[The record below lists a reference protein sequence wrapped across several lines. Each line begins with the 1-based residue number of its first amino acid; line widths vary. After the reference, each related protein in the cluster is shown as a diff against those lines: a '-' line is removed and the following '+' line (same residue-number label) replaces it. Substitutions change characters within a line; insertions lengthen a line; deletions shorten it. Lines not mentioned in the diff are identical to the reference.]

1 MISYF
6 FNQKKIYINSLT
18 KKASPCLARA
28 TQTSNTKTIHSCV
41 DMFIFLCWPHCP
53 IAKKIINQLVDH
65 FSFGPNRRSNP
76 LASAHQ
82 LSILGPSALIAF
94 SNPKH
99 TLSLGPH
106 WNLFFFFENQVRIGY
121 KDKNPHTHVQ
131 PTYT

>member
-1 MISYF
+1 M
-6 FNQKKIYINSLT
+6 
-18 KKASPCLARA
+18 CLARA
-28 TQTSNTKTIHSCV
+28 TQTGNTKTIHSCV

-106 WNLFFFFENQVRIGY
+106 WIIIIFFFLRIRSALDI
-121 KDKNPHTHVQ
+121 KIKTHTHMFSPHTHKKGSIS
-131 PTYT
+131 